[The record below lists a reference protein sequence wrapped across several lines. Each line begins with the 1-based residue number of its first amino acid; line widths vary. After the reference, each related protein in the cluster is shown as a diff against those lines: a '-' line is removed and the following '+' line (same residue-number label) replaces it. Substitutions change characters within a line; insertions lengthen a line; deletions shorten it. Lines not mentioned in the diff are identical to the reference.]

1 MMNKWKMLLGASIL
15 VLATAQGAKAQS
27 VEALQREVETLRE
40 DVEVLQRQMYRDK
53 NDFSAPATSGNVQ
66 QRLSQLE
73 ETVRQVS
80 GRMDELEYQLK
91 KVDERFELMNNDI
104 DVRFKLLEGKPI
116 KGTGAGTAAK
126 TKRYEAPKAQNA
138 PKAVVGEAVTGED
151 LAPLEMPKK
160 ETPKAESKTRSV
172 QEIYQ
177 EGLDAFNAK
186 KHDAAEDDF
195 ELILKDYPKDKLA
208 GNAQYWL
215 GEVYFSRNDFA
226 KAAVAFGKGYKNY
239 KDGNKGADS
248 MYKLGVA
255 MQRLGKNAEAC
266 AAYQSLPSEFPKAEK
281 ALLDKAKKAAQTLKC
296 K

>member
-1 MMNKWKMLLGASIL
+1 MMNKWKMLLGASVL
-15 VLATAQGAKAQS
+15 VWAQAQEAEAQS
-27 VEALQREVETLRE
+27 LGTLQREVEVLRE

-53 NDFSAPATSGNVQ
+53 NDFGAPASSGNVQ
-66 QRLSQLE
+66 QRLSQME

-91 KVDERFELMNNDI
+91 KIDERFDLMNKDI
-104 DVRFKLLEGKPI
+104 DVRFSLLEGKPV
-116 KGTGAGTAAK
+116 KGKGAGTAPK
-126 TKRYEAPKAQNA
+126 TKRYAAPKAQNA
-138 PKAVVGEAVTGED
+138 PKSVVGEAVKGED

-160 ETPKAESKTRSV
+160 EAPKPEAKSRSV
-172 QEIYQ
+172 KEVYQ
-177 EGLDAFNAK
+177 SGLDAFNAQK
-186 KHDAAEDDF
+186 YDTAEKEF

-226 KAAVAFGKGYKNY
+226 KAAVTFGKGYKNY

-248 MYKLGVA
+248 MYKLGVS

-266 AAYQSLPSEFPKAEK
+266 AAYQSLPAEFPKAEK
-281 ALLDKAKKAAQTLKC
+281 ALLDKAKKAAATLKC

>member
-1 MMNKWKMLLGASIL
+1 MKMKLWSAGL
-15 VLATAQGAKAQS
+15 VAAVVLVGSMDVKAQTVKS
-27 VEALQREVETLRE
+27 LSRDVEALRE
-40 DVEVLQRQMYRDK
+40 DLEVLQRQAYRQQ
-53 NDFSAPATSGNVQ
+53 NSGNVAGASSDNVQ

-80 GRMDELEYQLK
+80 GRMDELEHKFKQ
-91 KVDERFELMNNDI
+91 VDERFKLLNQDI

-116 KGTGAGTAAK
+116 KGNGIGTESK
-126 TKRYEAPKAQNA
+126 GKRYEAPTAKNA
-138 PKAVVGEAVTGED
+138 PKSVVGEAVTGED
-151 LAPLEMPKK
+151 LAQIELPKK
-160 ETPKAESKTRSV
+160 EKAKEEEKRSA

-177 EGLDAFNAK
+177 SGMDAFNAK
-186 KHDAAEDDF
+186 KYDAAEQDF
-195 ELILKDYPKDKLA
+195 NLILKDYPKDKLA

-215 GEVYFSRNDFA
+215 GEVYFSREEFA

-255 MQRLGKNAEAC
+255 MQKLDKKAEAC

>member
-1 MMNKWKMLLGASIL
+1 MKMKLWSAGLLAAVVL
-15 VLATAQGAKAQS
+15 VGSMDVKAQTVKS
-27 VEALQREVETLRE
+27 LSRDVEALRE
-40 DVEVLQRQMYRDK
+40 DLEVLQRQAYRQQ
-53 NDFSAPATSGNVQ
+53 NSGNVAGASSGNVQ

-73 ETVRQVS
+73 ETVREVS
-80 GRMDELEYQLK
+80 GRMDELEHKFKQ
-91 KVDERFELMNNDI
+91 VDERFKLLNQDI

-116 KGTGAGTAAK
+116 KGNGIGTESK
-126 TKRYEAPKAQNA
+126 GKRYEAPTAKNA
-138 PKAVVGEAVTGED
+138 PKSVVGEAVTGED
-151 LAPLEMPKK
+151 LAPIELPKK
-160 ETPKAESKTRSV
+160 EKAKEDKKRSA

-177 EGLDAFNAK
+177 SGMDAFNAK
-186 KHDAAEDDF
+186 KYDAAEQDF
-195 ELILKDYPKDKLA
+195 NLILKDYPKDKLA

-215 GEVYFSRNDFA
+215 GEVYFSREEFA

-248 MYKLGVA
+248 MYKLGVS
-255 MQRLGKNAEAC
+255 MQKLDKKAEAC